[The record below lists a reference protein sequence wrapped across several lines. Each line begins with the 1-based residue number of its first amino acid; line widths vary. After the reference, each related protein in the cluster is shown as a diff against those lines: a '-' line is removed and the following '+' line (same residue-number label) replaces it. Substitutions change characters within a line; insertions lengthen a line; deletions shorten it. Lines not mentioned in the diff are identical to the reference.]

1 MTHHGSGSGD
11 DCAAEWKIGESAQRG
26 RNAWRDKDAGEEASE
41 QSIWIANDLAA
52 QGWEGRVCRCTDRVS
67 AINQE
72 CPLLIIKQA
81 CATLINNEASCQ
93 RTEGGEDRSA
103 PLFTKFNTGEQAS
116 PTDRMRRLRQ
126 RALLQAS
133 ATRFKCGES
142 TGERRRLRLCSAG
155 SAFTLSNGCASG
167 GGARL
172 CFGEFA

>member
-81 CATLINNEASCQ
+81 CATLIHNEASCQ
-93 RTEGGEDRSA
+93 RTKGGEDCSA
-103 PLFTKFNTGEQAS
+103 TLFTKLNARKQAA
-116 PTDRMRRLRQ
+116 PADRVRRLRQ
-126 RALLQAS
+126 CALLQGCT
-133 ATRFKCGES
+133 TRLKRGQ
-142 TGERRRLRLCSAG
+142 SAG
-155 SAFTLSNGCASG
+155 
-167 GGARL
+167 
-172 CFGEFA
+172 E